1 MPRKLLIHQC
11 CAVCSAS
18 FFERIPSGF
27 GVSGFWFNPNIEP
40 SEESLKRETALR
52 EFNVIKG
59 VETLG
64 LRGDAHKIS
73 GRPSDDDSAAHT
85 SPWLP
90 RPPRCRACYKIRME
104 ETARVAAE
112 SGFEAF
118 STTLLASP
126 YQEHESAKAAAE
138 DAAKKFGVGF
148 VYIDSRDIYYD
159 GKRFAAR
166 NRLYSQKYCGCLASL
181 AERLASGK

>member
-1 MPRKLLIHQC
+1 MTRKLLIHQC

-27 GVSGFWFNPNIEP
+27 RVSGFWFNPNIER
-40 SEESLKRETALR
+40 SCESLKRETALR
-52 EFNVIKG
+52 EFNAIKG

-73 GRPSDDDSAAHT
+73 AAQT
-85 SPWLP
+85 SPMLP
-90 RPPRCRACYKIRME
+90 RPQRCRTCYKIRMD

-138 DAAKKFGVGF
+138 DAARRFGVGF

-159 GKRFAAR
+159 GKRFAVL
-166 NRLYSQKYCGCLASL
+166 NRLYSQKYCGCAMSL